1 MLETAELVSKAEDN
15 LGQRNSI
22 VEATNCAVACTSV
35 AGGDVGG
42 RIGNRALALMRAGYN
57 ISEPRVETFRSGI
70 NGSVRTVDSDTSLG
84 QLKKGGLLRVVVG
97 DGLETTKDEGV

>member
-1 MLETAELVSKAEDN
+1 VLETAELISKAKDD

-35 AGGDVGG
+35 AGRDVGG
-42 RIGNRALALMRAGYN
+42 RIGNRALALVRAGYN
-57 ISEPRVETFRSGI
+57 ISEPRVETLGSGI

-84 QLKKGGLLRVVVG
+84 QLEKGSLLRVIVG
-97 DGLETTKDEGV
+97 DGLETTKDKRV